1 MASFYVICFAASP
14 SGQTWYH
21 EQQGRLYLHWS
32 EGRLYLTRSEGR
44 LYLTRSEGRLYLT
57 RSEGRLYLTWSEG
70 RLYLT
75 RSEGRLYL
83 TRSEKATDGRVSA
96 RPHCALGC
104 SVVFLHQILW
114 AEWGRG
120 REGGREERRGEGGE
134 GRVQLVGIP
143 APRHDTA
150 WHSTHT
156 RTRTRTRTH
165 THTHTQHLTLS
176 YWHNP
181 SLMTSASS
189 LVTLGRLVKLPV
201 RSPDGC
207 FLK

>member
-21 EQQGRLYLHWS
+21 EQQGW
-32 EGRLYLTRSEGR
+32 LYLTRSEGR
-44 LYLTRSEGRLYLT
+44 LYLTQSEGRLYLT
-57 RSEGRLYLTWSEG
+57 RT
-70 RLYLT
+70 
-75 RSEGRLYL
+75 
-83 TRSEKATDGRVSA
+83 EKATDGRVSA

-120 REGGREERRGEGGE
+120 REGGRRGKGGEERGGRRGEGT
-134 GRVQLVGIP
+134 VSWNP
-143 APRHDTA
+143 SSTARHGTA
-150 WHSTHT
+150 QHTHT
-156 RTRTRTRTH
+156 RTCTH
-165 THTHTQHLTLS
+165 THTHTHTYTHTYTQHLTLS

>member
-14 SGQTWYH
+14 SGQTWHH
-21 EQQGRLYLHWS
+21 EQQ
-32 EGRLYLTRSEGR
+32 
-44 LYLTRSEGRLYLT
+44 GRLYLT

-75 RSEGRLYL
+75 RSE
-83 TRSEKATDGRVSA
+83 KATKGRVSA

-120 REGGREERRGEGGE
+120 REGGREGGE

-150 WHSTHT
+150 RHSIRIHAHAH
-156 RTRTRTRTH
+156 TRTH
-165 THTHTQHLTLS
+165 THTHTHTHTTPHPLILAQ
-176 YWHNP
+176 
-181 SLMTSASS
+181 SLINDISKFTCHFGSTGEVACS
-189 LVTLGRLVKLPV
+189 VP
-201 RSPDGC
+201 
-207 FLK
+207 